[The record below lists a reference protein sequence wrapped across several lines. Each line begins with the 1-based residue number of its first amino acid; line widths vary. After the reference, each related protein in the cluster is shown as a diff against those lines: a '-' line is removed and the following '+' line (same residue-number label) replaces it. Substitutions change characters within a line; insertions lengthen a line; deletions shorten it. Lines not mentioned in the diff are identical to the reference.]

1 MAEDDEQT
9 ADVVQVDTAEQADVL
24 GPPPLETIELRVGR
38 FQVPEDADDML
49 GLAHRL
55 PGVVH
60 VWLSGSTLCLECE
73 PGTVDRDAIAERLRD
88 DGYPIK
94 MA

>member
-1 MAEDDEQT
+1 MLVPDSNNNQ
-9 ADVVQVDTAEQADVL
+9 
-24 GPPPLETIELRVGR
+24 PPEIETLPTFEMLEVHVGR

-60 VWLSGSTLCLECE
+60 VWLNGSTLCLECE
-73 PGTVDRDAIAERLRD
+73 PGVADRNAIVARLQD
-88 DGYPIK
+88 DGYPIRT
-94 MA
+94 A

>member
-1 MAEDDEQT
+1 MLVPDTNTNQT
-9 ADVVQVDTAEQADVL
+9 PEVDTLTTFEM
-24 GPPPLETIELRVGR
+24 LEVRVGR

-60 VWLSGSTLCLECE
+60 VWLNGSTLCLECE
-73 PGTVDRDAIAERLRD
+73 PGAADRAAIVARLQD
-88 DGYPIK
+88 GGYPIRS
-94 MA
+94 A